1 MSSSDSK
8 ASSQITTSGLINKF
22 NNILSQTSEFQ
33 KYDGSIDN
41 EIFSGGYIGVDKSDR
56 LGGARFRVWL
66 PVQDPEA
73 GASA

>member
-1 MSSSDSK
+1 MQYRKEIDGLRALAVLPVILYHSG
-8 ASSQITTSGLINKF
+8 ITL
-22 NNILSQTSEFQ
+22 
-33 KYDGSIDN
+33 
-41 EIFSGGYIGVDKSDR
+41 FSGGYIGVDKSDR